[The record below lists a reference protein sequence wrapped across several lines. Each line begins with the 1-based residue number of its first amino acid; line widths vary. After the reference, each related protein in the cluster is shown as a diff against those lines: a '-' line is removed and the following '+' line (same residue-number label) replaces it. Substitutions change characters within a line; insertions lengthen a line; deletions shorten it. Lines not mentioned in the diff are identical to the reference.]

1 MLLDERDRRWPFGP
15 PGDVWR
21 AHDLHLNRVVAV
33 KTVRMGPGSG
43 DVPLA
48 RFRREVDAAASLNH
62 PNVVS
67 LHDAGQDD
75 HVAYLVMECST
86 ARRAP

>member
-1 MLLDERDRRWPFGP
+1 MHEGMLLDKRYRLDARIGHGAA
-15 PGDVWR
+15 GDVWR
-21 AHDLHLNRVVAV
+21 AHDLLLNRVVAV

-62 PNVVS
+62 RS
-67 LHDAGQDD
+67 
-75 HVAYLVMECST
+75 
-86 ARRAP
+86 